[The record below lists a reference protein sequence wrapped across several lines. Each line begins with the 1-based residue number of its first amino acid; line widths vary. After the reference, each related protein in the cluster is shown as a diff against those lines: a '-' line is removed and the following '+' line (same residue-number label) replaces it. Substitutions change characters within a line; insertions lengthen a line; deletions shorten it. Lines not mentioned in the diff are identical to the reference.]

1 MDGTGISRIA
11 IRDTEPGSKQ
21 KNEQEGVLTAAHHD
35 YERGMNSYAFFK
47 THNHTTGD
55 DLVQDTFIKTW
66 AYLVKGGKIDLMK
79 AFLYHILNQLIIDE
93 YRKQK
98 TSSLD
103 VLLKKGF
110 EPSFDHSERMGNT
123 FDGKAAMLLIQ
134 YLPAKYRSVMRMRYA
149 QDLSLKEISL
159 ITGQSRNTVAVQA
172 HRGLV
177 KLKILYNR
185 TALVST

>member
-1 MDGTGISRIA
+1 MLGLTCMM
-11 IRDTEPGSKQ
+11 TPKQ
-21 KNEQEGVLTAAHHD
+21 KNEREGILTAAHHD

-47 THNHTTGD
+47 THNHTTGK

-66 AYLVKGGKIDLMK
+66 SYLVKGGRVDLMK
-79 AFLYHILNQLIIDE
+79 AFLYHILNQLIVDE

-103 VLLKKGF
+103 VLLEKGF
-110 EPSFDHSERMGNT
+110 EPGFDDSKRVFNV
-123 FDGKAAMLLIQ
+123 FDGKAALLLIQ
-134 YLPAKYRSVMRMRYA
+134 YLPAKYEKVMRMRYA

-159 ITGQSRNTVAVQA
+159 LTGQSRNAIAVQT
-172 HRGLV
+172 HRGLA

-185 TALVST
+185 I